1 MNAKLVLP
9 FALISALTLAAC
21 ENRTEAPEAPNPDA
35 GNPESM
41 AETVEETD
49 APDVNISTED
59 MQQRREEIE
68 QDAQQTFDSIMED
81 TQVAGDN
88 LVQMG
93 DDAMS
98 ALSDQMTSASD
109 AIAVQID
116 GLVANAAEVRD
127 ENMDDEQKLEIVT
140 NVRNA
145 AEEAAR
151 ALGQTP
157 QEVITAGDTAEQR
170 TREVLGLE

>member
-1 MNAKLVLP
+1 MNTKLILP
-9 FALISALTLAAC
+9 FVLISTLALAAC
-21 ENRTEAPEAPNPDA
+21 ENSSDAPETPDPDA
-35 GNPESM
+35 GNPEAF
-41 AETVEETD
+41 AEPFEETD
-49 APDVNISTED
+49 TPSETMSAEE

-68 QDAQQTFDSIMED
+68 EDAQQTFESIMEE
-81 TQVAGDN
+81 TQETGDN

-98 ALSDQMTSASD
+98 ALSEQMTSASD

-127 ENMDDEQKLEIVT
+127 DNMTDEQKLQVVS

-151 ALGQTP
+151 ALGQSP
-157 QEVITAGDTAEQR
+157 QEVIAAGDTAEER